1 MRETTNLDR
10 LKMAIRKIKD
20 EKEYVKFLKFSNKFY
35 DMDYKNQLLIY
46 LQFPGATKVNTF
58 VDWKKE
64 GRNVKKN
71 PRKIF
76 LYGHYRKKQESLLD
90 GQIDIEGKE
99 KNKRKTTIEYFNGLQ
114 YRKTCNYDIADT
126 FLDRKKTQNSG
137 KLEFQFCF
145 SEQEIMDCLTK
156 EMSINIVE
164 QKNVS
169 KTVSGTKDIEV
180 YSNLNLYQNISLVIH
195 QISHSISGN
204 KIEFENKKL
213 EKLAG
218 ETIGFLIADYF
229 GFDTSIYKFNEF
241 YEFDK
246 QSIETKVDFGTFCQR
261 ESKEIIN
268 VISRRMKNKEQI
280 CA

>member
-10 LKMAIRKIKD
+10 LKMAVRKIKND
-20 EKEYVKFLKFSNKFY
+20 EEYVKFLKFSNKFY
-35 DMDYKNQLLIY
+35 AEDYKNQLLIY
-46 LQFPGATKVNTF
+46 LQFPGATKINTF

-76 LYGHYRKKQESLLD
+76 LYGYYRKKKEDLLN
-90 GQIDIEGKE
+90 GQIDIEGNQ
-99 KNKRKTTIEYFNGLQ
+99 KNKRKDTIEYFNGLP

-126 FLDRKKTQNSG
+126 FQDKNKTVKS
-137 KLEFQFCF
+137 KFDFQFCY
-145 SEQEIMDCLTK
+145 SEQEFMDCLKQISPTK
-156 EMSINIVE
+156 IVE
-164 QKNVS
+164 E
-169 KTVSGTKDIEV
+169 KDDEIIG
-180 YSNLNLYQNISLVIH
+180 YISICPNLSIHQNISLVIH
-195 QISHSISGN
+195 QMCHFIVN
-204 KIEFENKKL
+204 KKLDFENQIL

-218 ETIGFLIADYF
+218 ETVGFLISDYF

-241 YEFDK
+241 EEFNK
-246 QSIETKVDFGTFCQR
+246 QSLETKVDFGTFCQR

-268 VISRRMKNKEQI
+268 TISKRMKNKAQI